1 MFKTYSELTT
11 LTTSAAPLVAVIHHR
26 LSPEYDYGKHSL
38 SLSVF
43 SLSEYWLHTP
53 VSHFQAGVISL
64 QR

>member
-11 LTTSAAPLVAVIHHR
+11 PTTSAPLVAVVHHS
-26 LSPEYDYGKHSL
+26 LSPGYDYSKHGL

-43 SLSEYWLHTP
+43 SLSEYWLRTT
-53 VSHFQAGVISL
+53 VSHFQAGVIPL